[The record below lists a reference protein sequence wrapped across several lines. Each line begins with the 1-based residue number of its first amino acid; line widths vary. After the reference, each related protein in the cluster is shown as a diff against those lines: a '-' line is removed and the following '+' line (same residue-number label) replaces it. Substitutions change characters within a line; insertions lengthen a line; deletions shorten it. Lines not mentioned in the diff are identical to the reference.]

1 MPGSRRNYFAAIPH
15 SDGLDQYGTDLAVC
29 TGARSTVLAALQRA
43 TGQDLSQK
51 RIKKKALG
59 NCTPPQNYGR
69 QYKIPDLEW
78 THQNRAILNLLQAK
92 YCGQCCQN
100 GGLLCKSTPSN
111 KYDADHVHRSD
122 VIMHQEPNPGKT
134 MQAD

>member
-1 MPGSRRNYFAAIPH
+1 MY
-15 SDGLDQYGTDLAVC
+15 
-29 TGARSTVLAALQRA
+29 
-43 TGQDLSQK
+43 
-51 RIKKKALG
+51 
-59 NCTPPQNYGR
+59 PPQNYGR